1 MAKTYLV
8 NDIQI
13 VPPDP
18 SKGTDKVVFEITAKD
33 GRTKD
38 KVFRISFADTK
49 HAVSSLLPPLARLVE
64 DSPLSFLP
72 PRDCEEQ
79 QV

>member
-18 SKGTDKVVFEITAKD
+18 SKGTDKVVFEITAED
-33 GRTKD
+33 GRTGD
-38 KVFRISFADTK
+38 KVFRIVFADTN
-49 HAVSSLLPPLARLVE
+49 HALVKLLVPLARLVE
-64 DSPLSFLP
+64 DPSLSSLP
-72 PRDCEEQ
+72 PDCEGQ
-79 QV
+79 